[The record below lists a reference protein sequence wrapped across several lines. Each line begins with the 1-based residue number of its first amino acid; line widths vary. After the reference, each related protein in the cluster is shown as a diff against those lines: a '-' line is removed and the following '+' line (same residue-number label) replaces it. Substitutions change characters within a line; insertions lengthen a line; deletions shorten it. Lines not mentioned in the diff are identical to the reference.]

1 MTVTAPERGTT
12 HPFNMYTHVGQQPDA
27 FAYAVERNRQMVTRF
42 AALASNKDR
51 LYVVGI
57 GTSWHATLMAEYF
70 ARAFGGRLTVIPVHS
85 FDFVLYGPE
94 LTERDAVIVISHTG
108 RKSYSVDALE
118 RGKASPAPTALV
130 TGEEGATRHDGLEHL
145 FVTSSPEGSAT
156 YTFSYTSALAVLA
169 SIIAE
174 AGARRSG
181 SETLP
186 ASTLADD
193 VPNAM
198 RVALGQE
205 DAAKALAPVHIA
217 HRRIWLAGAGAA
229 GVTAMEA
236 ALKIKESSYL
246 QAEGFSTEQ
255 MLHGPFQSV
264 EPDDLMILV
273 APEGRGQARTLD
285 LARETKE
292 IGLDLIVVSDGSSPE
307 LDALADGSLVVPG
320 VPEPFSAITTLLPLH
335 HLSYWLAIER
345 GTNPD
350 KFRLDDERFA
360 KAFALAKL

>member
-1 MTVTAPERGTT
+1 MTVTVPERGTK
-12 HPFNMYTHVGQQPDA
+12 HPFNMYTHIGQQPDS
-27 FAYAVERNRQMVTRF
+27 FSNAVDRNREVASRF
-42 AALASNKDR
+42 AEVASGKDR

-70 ARAFGGRLTVIPVHS
+70 ARAFGGGMTVIPVHS

-118 RGKASPAPTALV
+118 RGKNSPSPTALV
-130 TGEEGATRHDGLEHL
+130 TGEEGATRHEGLEHL

-169 SIIAE
+169 SVIADI
-174 AGARRSG
+174 GSRRTG
-181 SETLP
+181 TVTLP
-186 ASTLADD
+186 EEVLSSTIPD
-193 VPNAM
+193 AM
-198 RVALGQE
+198 RGALDQE
-205 DAAKALAPVHIA
+205 DVATSLAPKHA
-217 HRRIWLAGAGAA
+217 NHRRIWLAGAGPA

-273 APEGRGQARTLD
+273 APAGSGQTRTLD
-285 LARETKE
+285 LAKETKS
-292 IGLDLIVVSDGSSPE
+292 IGLDLIVVSDGSSSE
-307 LDALADGSLVVPG
+307 IDALADGSLVVPQ
-320 VPEPFSAITTLLPLH
+320 VEEPFSAITTLIPLH
-335 HLSYWLAIER
+335 HLAYWLAMER

-350 KFRLDDERFA
+350 RFRLDDERFA
-360 KAFALAKL
+360 KAFALARL